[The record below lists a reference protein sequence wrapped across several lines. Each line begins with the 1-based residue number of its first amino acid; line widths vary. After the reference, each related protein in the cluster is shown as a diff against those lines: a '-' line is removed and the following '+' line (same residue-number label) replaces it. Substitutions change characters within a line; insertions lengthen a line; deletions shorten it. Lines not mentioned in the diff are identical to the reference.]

1 MAYTLKKTSLARFIT
16 KTAVLALLPCV
27 LLIVMVS
34 GLGRA
39 APSTRQIYFIGAGR
53 GRPGMVTLDMDRN
66 IFARFEWQVP
76 LRSVA
81 DWAWSPDGQQLV
93 FRVTRN
99 ISVDLLAM
107 DSGGGN
113 LNWLTL
119 DGRNNHAPAW
129 SPDGRSIAFT
139 SERDG
144 NPEIYVID
152 ADGSNPRRLT
162 DHPAADDAPAWS
174 PDSQSITFQS
184 RRDGDYEIYAMDVD
198 GNNLRRLTVSASRDV
213 EPSWSPDGQQ
223 IAFVSDRDSNYEVYR
238 IDAACHSRSEGCNS
252 LAQRLTY
259 TKEFEFTPHWSPDGV
274 YILFEAMSAGSD
286 VVTYVMDGDG
296 GNLRRL
302 TTIEMRLQ
310 NPLWRGGV

>member
-1 MAYTLKKTSLARFIT
+1 MADTLRKTSLSHFIT
-16 KTAVLALLPCV
+16 KTAFLALLPCV
-27 LLIVMVS
+27 LLIVMVAE
-34 GLGRA
+34 LGQA

-53 GRPGMVTLDMDRN
+53 GRPGMVTLDVDRN
-66 IFARFEWQVP
+66 LFARFDWQVP

-81 DWAWSPDGQQLV
+81 DWAWSPDGQRLA

-107 DSGGGN
+107 DARGGN
-113 LNWLTL
+113 LHWLTL

-152 ADGSNPRRLT
+152 ADGNHPRRLT
-162 DHPAADDAPAWS
+162 DHPAADDAPSWS
-174 PDSQSITFQS
+174 PDSQFITFQS
-184 RRDGDYEIYAMDVD
+184 RRDGDYEIYAMDRD
-198 GNNLRRLTVSASRDV
+198 GGNLRRLTVSASRDV
-213 EPSWSPDGQQ
+213 EPSWSPDGQE

-238 IDAACHSRSEGCNS
+238 IDADCDRCDSR
-252 LAQRLTY
+252 AQRLTY
-259 TKEFEFTPHWSPDGV
+259 TEEFEFTPHWSPDGA

-286 VVTYVMDGDG
+286 VVTYVMDADG

-310 NPLWRGGV
+310 NPLWHVGE